1 MGAVAPRRAGLVYQT
16 EVCFVDQVGGL
27 QAACGPLPAQMTR
40 GDLAQLA
47 IGEVRQARFGVRFA
61 IAEGAEK
68 MDYLAITPGLHR
80 FPWIHY

>member
-1 MGAVAPRRAGLVYQT
+1 
-16 EVCFVDQVGGL
+16 
-27 QAACGPLPAQMTR
+27 MTR